1 MQTSYPAELV
11 ADFFKAK
18 AAAYISPMGTK
29 ALIDG
34 GANDFVIVDV
44 RLRGPQVTWRIPGA
58 TAIPTNEMGERY
70 SELPKDK
77 LVVLYCWDTWCS
89 LATTAAVV
97 LLEHGFR
104 VKELYGGVAAW
115 RALRLPEQLVDPEE
129 HRATAA

>member
-1 MQTSYPAELV
+1 MQTSYPTELV

-34 GANDFVIVDV
+34 GASDFVIVDV

-58 TAIPTNEMGERY
+58 IVIPANEMEERCDQ
-70 SELPKDK
+70 LPKDK
-77 LVVLYCWDTWCS
+77 LIVLYCWDTWCS

-97 LLEHGFR
+97 LLEHGYR

-115 RALRLPEQLVDPEE
+115 HTLRLPEQPVGSEE
-129 HRATAA
+129 H